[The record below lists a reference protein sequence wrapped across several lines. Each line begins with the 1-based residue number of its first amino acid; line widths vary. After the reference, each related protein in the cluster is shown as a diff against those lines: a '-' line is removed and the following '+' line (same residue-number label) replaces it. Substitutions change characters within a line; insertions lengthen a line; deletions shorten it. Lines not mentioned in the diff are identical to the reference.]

1 LSQGKRRLA
10 AIMYTDMIGYTAL
23 GQKSESLS
31 LALVDEQRTL
41 TRPILKR
48 HRGREVKTM
57 GDAFLVEFPSALD
70 AVSCAYDI
78 QRATREFNVP
88 LPQEKRMHLRV
99 GIHLGDVV
107 ESSRD
112 ISGDAVN
119 VASRIQPLAE
129 DGGVCL
135 TRQVYDHV
143 QNKFEL
149 HLKSLGSKQ
158 LKNVSAPIE
167 VFRMVMP
174 WNEEKTSVGGK
185 LERNRLAVLPLA
197 NMSSNPEDG
206 YFADGMTEELISALS
221 RLPGLGVI
229 SRTSVMQYKNQT
241 KHASEIGQEL
251 GAGTLLEG
259 SVRKAG
265 NRVRIALQ
273 LIDANTDNH
282 LWAENY
288 DRNLDDVFAIQ
299 SDVASRVSAS
309 LKAGGFAGPVQ
320 ADTDDM
326 EAYTIYLRAVQ
337 LSYES
342 TEPALKEAVS
352 LLIDVVSK
360 DPSFV
365 RARVALALSYVRM
378 ANQGYAEFTIL
389 KDKAEVEAR
398 KAISLDPSSA
408 DAHATLSG
416 ALQYLDEFKE
426 SVAEAEKA
434 IQLNPNSPEAYFTLG
449 FTHCTVGRVE
459 QSLTFFRK
467 ALELDPLSVQK
478 ARVLAIALGIMGKG
492 EEARTMLRKMLR
504 IYPENPTVCL
514 CMAESYIFEKDY
526 AKAQEFI
533 DRGQALNPV
542 EPLLLLNQG
551 VVYALT
557 GRPEQARAMLRK
569 LESLQRETPLT
580 YSQIFIYTALGE
592 IDEAFKAL
600 NKATVTHVWPFHIKT
615 NPLFA
620 ELRKDPR
627 FDEFCKKMSIA
638 N

>member
-1 LSQGKRRLA
+1 
-10 AIMYTDMIGYTAL
+10 MFTDMVGYTAL

-31 LALVDEQRTL
+31 LALVDEQRRL
-41 TRPILKR
+41 TRPILQR
-48 HRGREVKTM
+48 HEGREVKTI
-57 GDAFLVEFPSALD
+57 GDAFLVEFSSALD
-70 AVSCAYDI
+70 AVRCAYEI
-78 QRATREFNVP
+78 QRATREFNIP
-88 LPQEKRMHLRV
+88 LSEERRIHLRV

-107 ESSRD
+107 ESAGD

-119 VASRIQPLAE
+119 LASRIEALAE
-129 DGGVCL
+129 NGGVCL

-143 QNKFEL
+143 QNKFEVP
-149 HLKSLGSKQ
+149 LKSVGNKL
-158 LKNVSAPIE
+158 LKNVAFPVE

-174 WNEEKTSVGGK
+174 WSEEKQEAHGR
-185 LERNRLAVLPLA
+185 LDRNRLAVLPLS
-197 NMSSNPEDG
+197 NMSSSPEDG
-206 YFADGMTEELISALS
+206 YFADGMTEELISSLS

-241 KHASEIGQEL
+241 KHVSEIGREL

-273 LIDANTDNH
+273 LIDTNTDNH

-309 LKAGGFAGPVQ
+309 LKAGGFAGPVR

-326 EAYTIYLRAVQ
+326 EAYTIYLRAIQ

-352 LLIDVVSK
+352 LLIDVVAR

-365 RARVALALSYVRM
+365 RARVGLVLSYVRM

-398 KAISLDPSSA
+398 KAIDLDPSSA
-408 DAHATLSG
+408 DAHAALSVT
-416 ALQYLDEFKE
+416 LQYLDEFKE
-426 SVAEAEKA
+426 SVVEAEKA
-434 IQLNPNSPEAYFTLG
+434 IQINPNAAEAYFTLG
-449 FTHCTVGRVE
+449 FTHITEGRVE
-459 QSLTFFRK
+459 QSLSYFRK

-478 ARVLAIALGIMGKG
+478 ARVLAIALGVAGKG
-492 EEARTMLRKMLR
+492 EEARTMLGKMLR

-526 AKAQEFI
+526 AKAQEFL
-533 DRGQALNPV
+533 DRGLALNPV
-542 EPLLLLNQG
+542 DPLLLINQG
-551 VVYALT
+551 LVYAFT
-557 GRPEQARAMLRK
+557 GKPEQARAMLGK

-580 YSQIFIYTALGE
+580 YSQIFIHTALGE

-600 NKATVTHVWPFHIKT
+600 NKSTETHVWPFTIKT
-615 NPLFA
+615 HPLFA

-627 FDEFCKKMSIA
+627 FADFCKKMGIP